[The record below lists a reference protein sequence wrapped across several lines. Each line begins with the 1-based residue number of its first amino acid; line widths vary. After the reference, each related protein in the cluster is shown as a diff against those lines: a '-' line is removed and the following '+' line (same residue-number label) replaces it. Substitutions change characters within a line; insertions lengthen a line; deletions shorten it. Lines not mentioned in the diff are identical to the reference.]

1 MSNRWQVELLVFVAL
16 ITSIVSAA
24 SETSWLGPEFGIL
37 QRVYDDCQDKN
48 DIVGCLKGKALSAI
62 NKAVDQE
69 SLSVLDGIS
78 FVKQNETEQ
87 APSEGR
93 FLSGLSGID
102 RSLVEKLDKFFR
114 THTLKVDLN
123 EAREKGEGGGFGG
136 HGILGGHGGGN
147 GGGFGGGGG
156 GGGFGGLGG
165 GGGGGL
171 GGGLGGNKKA
181 GKKYGRYVMAAL
193 LTAMGIA
200 GPLGLKALA
209 AIAGKAL
216 VISKVALTIAGIIA
230 LKKIFSSDHHE
241 ETSFQVHAGGDHN
254 RRNTYLVR
262 PVKAA
267 NGQYVDP
274 YRYYYEHYP
283 SNPVN

>member
-16 ITSIVSAA
+16 ITSIVSAS
-24 SETSWLGPEFGIL
+24 SESSWLGPEFGII

-62 NKAVDQE
+62 SKAVDQE

-87 APSEGR
+87 TPSIAEGR
-93 FLSGLSGID
+93 FLNGLNGID
-102 RSLVEKLDKFFR
+102 RALVQKLDKFFR
-114 THTLKVDLN
+114 SHTLKVDLS
-123 EAREKGEGGGFGG
+123 EARQ
-136 HGILGGHGGGN
+136 GGHGGL
-147 GGGFGGGGG
+147 GGGHGHGHLG
-156 GGGFGGLGG
+156 GG

-171 GGGLGGNKKA
+171 GGGGGGLGA

-241 ETSFQVHAGGDHN
+241 ETSFQVHASGDHN

-262 PVKAA
+262 PVKSSSA
-267 NGQYVDP
+267 QYVDP

-283 SNPVN
+283 TSQMN